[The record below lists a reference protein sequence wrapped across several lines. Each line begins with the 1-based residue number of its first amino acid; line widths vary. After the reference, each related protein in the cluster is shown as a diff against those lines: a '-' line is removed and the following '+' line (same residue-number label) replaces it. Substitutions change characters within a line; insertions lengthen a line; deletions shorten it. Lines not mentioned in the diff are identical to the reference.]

1 MKYNP
6 MKILISKMT
15 VSANLVAYL
24 LAAGLA
30 LNLSAVVAKDAE
42 TTQVADAAVAKIV
55 SLTNP
60 SASYGVQIGDK
71 LSRKVVLDVPMPYQ
85 IAKEAFP
92 KKGKKANG
100 IELVEVNVETDQQKT
115 RTLYTVNLGYQAFT
129 NTNTPA
135 VMQLPAEKFTL
146 TGGEKADNQ
155 TMAIDLPAWGFWFSP
170 LVSGGIETAQKNIQ
184 PEFTPPLVAIS
195 AHQTRLILFL
205 SVLAASLL
213 ALLYINAD
221 GNWLPFMGGA
231 FAQAHR
237 QLKRLSKSSVAK
249 TAKEEKQALV
259 YIHQAFNKLYRA
271 NIFARD
277 IDRFV
282 TMRPSFKKMKGEI
295 EQFFNDSNQSL
306 YSIEARDSAKVIQ
319 NLVQLSKQ
327 LRDCE
332 RGV

>member
-1 MKYNP
+1 MKYIP
-6 MKILISKMT
+6 MKTLISRMT
-15 VSANLVAYL
+15 VSANLAAYM

-30 LNLSAVVAKDAE
+30 LSLS
-42 TTQVADAAVAKIV
+42 AAVAQDAAAATVPKIV

-60 SASYGVQIGDK
+60 GASYGVQIGDK
-71 LSRKVVLDVPMPYQ
+71 LSRKMVLDVPMPYQ

-92 KKGKKANG
+92 KKGSKNKG
-100 IELVEVNVETDQQKT
+100 IELVEVNVETDQQKA
-115 RTLYTVNLGYQAFT
+115 RTLYTVNLSYQAFT
-129 NTNTPA
+129 NTNTPS
-135 VMQLPAEKFTL
+135 VMQLPAVKFTL
-146 TGGEKADNQ
+146 TGGEKPM
-155 TMAIDLPAWGFWFSP
+155 TIDLPAWSFWFSP
-170 LVSGGIETAQKNIQ
+170 LVTGGIETAEKNIQ
-184 PEFTPPLVAIS
+184 PEFKPPLVDIS
-195 AHQTRLILFL
+195 THQTRLALFL
-205 SVLAASLL
+205 GLLAASLL

-221 GNWLPFMGGA
+221 GQWLPFMGGA

-237 QLKRLSKSSVAK
+237 QLKRLSKTSVVK

-282 TMRPSFKKMKGEI
+282 TMRPSFKKMRGDI
-295 EQFFNDSNQSL
+295 EQFFNYSNQSL
-306 YSIEARDSAKVIQ
+306 YSVETRDSAKVIQ

>member
-6 MKILISKMT
+6 MKTLISRMT
-15 VSANLVAYL
+15 VSANLAAYI

-30 LNLSAVVAKDAE
+30 LNLSAVVA
-42 TTQVADAAVAKIV
+42 QDAATAIEPKIV

-60 SASYGVQIGDK
+60 EASYGVQIGDK

-115 RTLYTVNLGYQAFT
+115 RTLYTVSLGYQAFT

-135 VMQLPAEKFTL
+135 VMQLPAEQFTL

-170 LVSGGIETAQKNIQ
+170 LVSGNAETAQKNIQ
-184 PEFTPPLVAIS
+184 PEFTPPLVAIG

-237 QLKRLSKSSVAK
+237 QLKRLSKSSGAK

-277 IDRFV
+277 IERFV
-282 TMRPSFKKMKGEI
+282 TMRPSFKKMKGDI
-295 EQFFNDSNQSL
+295 EQFFNYSNQSL
-306 YSIEARDSAKVIQ
+306 YSTEARDSAKVIQ

>member
-24 LAAGLA
+24 LAVGLA

-135 VMQLPAEKFTL
+135 VMQLPAEQFTL
-146 TGGEKADNQ
+146 TGGEKS
-155 TMAIDLPAWGFWFSP
+155 MAIDLPAWGFWFSP

-205 SVLAASLL
+205 SVLVASLL

-282 TMRPSFKKMKGEI
+282 TMRPSFKKMKGDI
-295 EQFFNDSNQSL
+295 EQFFNYSNQSL